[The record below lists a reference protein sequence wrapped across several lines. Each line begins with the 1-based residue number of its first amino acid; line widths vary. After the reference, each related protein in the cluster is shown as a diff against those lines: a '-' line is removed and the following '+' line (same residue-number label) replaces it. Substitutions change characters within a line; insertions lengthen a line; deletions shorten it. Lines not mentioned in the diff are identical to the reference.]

1 MVKKVIVKKDVLK
14 LVSFIIIVGTVFW
27 FSSSVQTRGI
37 GVLLDE
43 VLPTNGGVYIQDVYQ
58 NSPAFKAGLK
68 RMDRV
73 INIYGKQIVRV
84 ADFIEA
90 IRSVPASQP
99 TVKIEFHR
107 GDSALQEVN
116 VELVDIE
123 TFETSIVP

>member
-1 MVKKVIVKKDVLK
+1 MAKRSLKDVIVLVVLATV
-14 LVSFIIIVGTVFW
+14 LVLFYWQASL
-27 FSSSVQTRGI
+27 QTRGI
-37 GVLLDE
+37 GVSLDE
-43 VLPTNGGVYIQDVYQ
+43 VLPTNGGVYIKDVYQ

-68 RMDRV
+68 SMDRV
-73 INIYGKQIVRV
+73 ITIDGKQIVRV
-84 ADFIEA
+84 AGFIEA
-90 IRSVPASQP
+90 IRGVPASQP

>member
-1 MVKKVIVKKDVLK
+1 MAKRSLKDVIVLVVLAAV
-14 LVSFIIIVGTVFW
+14 LVLFYWQSTLK
-27 FSSSVQTRGI
+27 TRGI

-73 INIYGKQIVRV
+73 INIDGKQIVRV
-84 ADFIEA
+84 AGFIEV

-107 GDSALQEVN
+107 GDAALQEVN
-116 VELVDIE
+116 VELVDIK

>member
-1 MVKKVIVKKDVLK
+1 VAKRSLKDVIVLVVLAAV
-14 LVSFIIIVGTVFW
+14 LVLFYWQSTLK
-27 FSSSVQTRGI
+27 TRGI

-73 INIYGKQIVRV
+73 INIDGKQIVRV
-84 ADFIEA
+84 AGFIEV

-107 GDSALQEVN
+107 GDAALQEVN
-116 VELVDIE
+116 VELVDIK